1 MRIVQVWMPTAAR
14 KLHRYICRTQISMP
28 TLGCGHYIKA
38 TTPLNDV
45 TGSTISFA
53 AVLMTRQSSNRL
65 EESLSVI
72 AVAGSPYPAQDQA
85 RGAEMK
91 FANFAKPFVT
101 LGWNPCQIGLAIR
114 IIVPIVTRETGTS
127 REQ

>member
-1 MRIVQVWMPTAAR
+1 MCLCYANGTGLGADGSP
-14 KLHRYICRTQISMP
+14 IC
-28 TLGCGHYIKA
+28 
-38 TTPLNDV
+38 
-45 TGSTISFA
+45 FA
-53 AVLMTRQSSNRL
+53 GVLMTRQSSNRL

-72 AVAGSPYPAQDQA
+72 ESPYPAEDLA

-91 FANFAKPFVT
+91 FANFAKAFVT